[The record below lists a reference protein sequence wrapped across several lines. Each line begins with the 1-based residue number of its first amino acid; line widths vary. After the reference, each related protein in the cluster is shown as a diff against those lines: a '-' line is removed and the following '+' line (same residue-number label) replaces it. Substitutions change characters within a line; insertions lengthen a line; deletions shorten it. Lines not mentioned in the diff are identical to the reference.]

1 MLGQPVGVGSPRR
14 RLVRFFEQG
23 TPERRLQPLASEQHV
38 AELLAQRDLLA
49 TRSNAAGLNAADSS
63 VRFLATDG
71 RERFAR
77 VAAYFLERSI
87 APEAVELIDPAFA
100 VTSTQPSG

>member
-1 MLGQPVGVGSPRR
+1 
-14 RLVRFFEQG
+14 
-23 TPERRLQPLASEQHV
+23 V

-49 TRSNAAGLNAADSS
+49 ARSNTVSPSAAESS